1 MTERWLISSWTLN
14 LGREGGV
21 GEMPKGVDWRNQ
33 PPANLRTGQSKVG
46 AALWLNLLR
55 ERRIQDYTGCPK
67 KVITGDWARAPWL
80 QQHYNSHF
88 FGDTLCIL
96 LLFLRHTGW
105 TNSWPPAQTFG
116 WTRRWGRSRSTK
128 RGQFFKKGLWIIMK
142 ASDCVNGT
150 WLEDLGVTDYNTITK
165 KYLQHRSTTMVPV
178 LFDCH

>member
-1 MTERWLISSWTLN
+1 MKNSSWTLD

-46 AALWLNLLR
+46 VALWLNLLR

-80 QQHYNSHF
+80 QQHYYSHF
-88 FGDTLCIL
+88 LGHPVYIVTFSSPHRLNKL
-96 LLFLRHTGW
+96 LAACSDIRVNKEMRSIEVNKER
-105 TNSWPPAQTFG
+105 TNFQK
-116 WTRRWGRSRSTK
+116 K
-128 RGQFFKKGLWIIMK
+128 RPWITMK

-165 KYLQHRSTTMVPV
+165 KYLQHRSTTIVPV
-178 LFDCH
+178 LFNCH